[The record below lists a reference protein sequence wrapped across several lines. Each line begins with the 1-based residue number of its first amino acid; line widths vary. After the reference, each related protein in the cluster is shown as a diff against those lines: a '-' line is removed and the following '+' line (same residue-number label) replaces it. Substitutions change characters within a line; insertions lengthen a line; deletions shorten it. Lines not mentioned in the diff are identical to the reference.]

1 MIKISTIENV
11 CYAPNKNDNFFIKIE
26 NACYKKVGV
35 EKMPIISMK
44 NLFRSDIVNL
54 YRNAMRESYILG
66 AFNVFNCDTLKAV
79 LDVAQSVQSPV
90 IVQISMG

>member
-1 MIKISTIENV
+1 
-11 CYAPNKNDNFFIKIE
+11 
-26 NACYKKVGV
+26 
-35 EKMPIISMK
+35 MPIISMK
-44 NLFRSDIVNL
+44 NL

>member
-44 NLFRSDIVNL
+44 NL
-54 YRNAMRESYILG
+54 YRTAMRESYILG

>member
-26 NACYKKVGV
+26 NACYKKVGG

-44 NLFRSDIVNL
+44 NL